1 MKTTIKRSEL
11 SEKNKEIFDKIKKA
25 FEVDKVKAQKFL
37 DAFEKNLAKETKP
50 APKKATPKKK
60 VVAKKTTPKKAT
72 PKGKKPRVNYHAE
85 VRKIMAEFGIKRK
98 DALRIYKSKK
108 KNSKGEK
115 ESISAL
121 IARFKKEFGAIKPH
135 SSRDL
140 KKDSEIKAKTS
151 VKRKSPTYG
160 KKGGAK
166 KPFYYEYRMNR
177 RDNSSSPAYLEKGGL
192 LWNDIY
198 DKYPSSKY
206 YMSRTKLQDS
216 SPVRLKI
223 LEKTGKKTSSGRD
236 IYKDNPIKTYIQKD
250 GLYFEEFAKGG
261 TIIKK
266 GNRVRVVN
274 TQFDGEEGLVVSND
288 LHNGDYQVQMQDGKI
303 KGFPFENLMLL
314 SREKYAKGAEIE
326 FAKGGYVIFA
336 DIKGEGTADVE
347 FFDSKE
353 EAEKRKKEYEGGKI
367 KEVDTAL
374 GMIPVQE
381 IKSFY
386 IEKEKFAKGGKL
398 NDFGIEDESVYN
410 HIDNADLNLR
420 SAGTKLWENKHPKS
434 DEFTDLKM
442 RFDNELD
449 GDILTP
455 REQKELGY
463 AKGGE
468 IEFEHGGSTDI
479 ANTILQQMGGMR
491 RIIMFT
497 GEKNFVALPNGVS
510 FRIGNRSINYV
521 KITLNGK
528 DLYDMEFALLRG
540 GKMTNK
546 KEFNDIYNDQ
556 LKPIFEKATGMYLSF
571 EKGGEIEF
579 EHGGEMHEM
588 DCGCMDCVE
597 VTIDDM
603 VFVEPQE
610 KEKFLSG
617 GVIIGTLAGAYVG
630 YKIGRAKPQKK
641 GFETEKKVASKL
653 KKEVKKVKDSVKSK
667 NEKRKSQNSK

>member
-50 APKKATPKKK
+50 APKKSTPKKK
-60 VVAKKTTPKKAT
+60 VVAKKATPKKSTPKKSA
-72 PKGKKPRVNYHAE
+72 PKGKKQRVNYHAE
-85 VRKIMAEFGIKRK
+85 LRKIMAEFGINRK

-206 YMSRTKLQDS
+206 YMSRTQLQDS

-250 GLYFEEFAKGG
+250 GLYFE
-261 TIIKK
+261 
-266 GNRVRVVN
+266 
-274 TQFDGEEGLVVSND
+274 
-288 LHNGDYQVQMQDGKI
+288 
-303 KGFPFENLMLL
+303 
-314 SREKYAKGAEIE
+314 E

-374 GMIPVQE
+374 GMIPVKE

-386 IEKEKFAKGGKL
+386 IEKEKFAKGGKVSSDDIGETVKIISQDNVVGDL
-398 NDFGIEDESVYN
+398 IGIDGNTAYVDFSDYNRPESGEKRDYFDISEIKVVKYDWDKDEYYAKGGKVNNGYFVSWIEDGQTNVEKFES
-410 HIDNADLNLR
+410 
-420 SAGTKLWENKHPKS
+420 
-434 DEFTDLKM
+434 
-442 RFDNELD
+442 
-449 GDILTP
+449 
-455 REQKELGY
+455 KELAEAKEFFNQIKTEKFSYEKPKVVLTSADNDKVIMGKEFD
-463 AKGGE
+463 KGGE
-468 IEFEHGGSTDI
+468 IEFAKGGKVGFD
-479 ANTILQQMGGMR
+479 AHKNTPITFILKDEKGKEVFKTKSLNRASDESSR
-491 RIIMFT
+491 R
-497 GEKNFVALPNGVS
+497 GEKISILAIDS
-510 FRIGNRSINYV
+510 KGN
-521 KITLNGK
+521 T
-528 DLYDMEFALLRG
+528 
-540 GKMTNK
+540 K
-546 KEFNDIYNDQ
+546 KLD
-556 LKPIFEKATGMYLSF
+556 
-571 EKGGEIEF
+571 KGGEIEF
-579 EHGGEMHEM
+579 EHGGEMHEI

-597 VTIDDM
+597 VSIEDL
-603 VFVEPQE
+603 VFVEPE
-610 KEKFLSG
+610 NKEMFLTG
-617 GVIIGTLAGAYVG
+617 GEIIGTLGGAFVG
-630 YKIGRAKPQKK
+630 YKVAK
-641 GFETEKKVASKL
+641 
-653 KKEVKKVKDSVKSK
+653 SV
-667 NEKRKSQNSK
+667 E